1 MYEYDA
7 EVTKI
12 IDGDSVWL
20 IVDVGFRMSYK
31 YNFRLS
37 RINTPELR
45 SSDPEI
51 KVAAYEAKDRLA
63 ELIPVGTQVKVRT
76 AKAGKYGRW
85 LAEIIVDDGV
95 STRNVNDIML
105 EEGHAVLY
113 GS

>member
-37 RINTPELR
+37 CINTPELR